1 MKYRLQ
7 QLALVVGATLKSKKE
22 LSPKEK
28 KELVTFCIE
37 ALKACDIPAQDVLST
52 VHGVYEQQEEE
63 EIPREEAKDAS
74 FLA

>member
-7 QLALVVGATLKSKKE
+7 QLALVVGATLKSKKA

-37 ALKACDIPAQDVLST
+37 ALKACDISAQDILAM
-52 VHGVYEQQEEE
+52 VHITYEQDEM
-63 EIPREEAKDAS
+63 A
-74 FLA
+74 